1 VNGLI
6 EENTYLKKN
15 ISGYKKTAKD
25 MIAKGMRSPLYL
37 RDE

>member
-1 VNGLI
+1 MNGLI

-15 ISGYKKTAKD
+15 LSGYKKTAKD